1 MPIGA
6 VIEFTSIT
14 KKFGQVTAVNDLSF
28 TVEPGRVTGFLGPNG
43 AGKTTTLRMLL
54 GLVAPTSGTATFG
67 GLRYRDLPRPLHTVG
82 AALEAASFHP
92 GRTAAHHLGVY
103 TIAAGIPRTRVAE
116 VLHTVGLAE
125 HAGQRVGGYSLGMR
139 QRLGLAYSLLGDPGV
154 LVLDEPIN
162 GLDPEGIKWI
172 RGFLSSM
179 AAEGRTVL
187 VSSHLLSE
195 VQQSVD
201 DVIIIAKGELVHSGP
216 LSSLDTNIAPQVIVD
231 SPDRDALIAALT
243 EAGLPFTSGRTG
255 LIVAV
260 PDPGR
265 VGHIAFA
272 AGVELNALH
281 RQKAGLEESFLA
293 LVEGGDSL

>member
-1 MPIGA
+1 MPTGA
-6 VIEFTSIT
+6 VIEFKNIT
-14 KKFGQVTAVNDLSF
+14 KRFGQTTAVKDLSF

-54 GLVAPTSGTATFG
+54 GLVAPTSGSATFG
-67 GLRYRDLPRPLHTVG
+67 GLRYRDLASPLDTVG

-92 GRTAAHHLGVY
+92 GRTAAKHLTAY
-103 TIAAGIPRTRVAE
+103 TLAAGIPRSRVAE
-116 VLHTVGLAE
+116 VLHTVGLAD
-125 HAGQRVGGYSLGMR
+125 HANQRVGGYSLGMR
-139 QRLGLAYSLLGDPGV
+139 QRLGLAYSLLGNPGV

-172 RGFLSSM
+172 RGFLTSM

-216 LSSLDTNIAPQVIVD
+216 LSSLDTDIAPQVIVD
-231 SPDRDALIAALT
+231 SPNRDALAAALT
-243 EAGLPFTSGRTG
+243 EAGLTFTAGRTG

-260 PDPGR
+260 PDPGQ

-272 AGVELNALH
+272 AGVELNVLH
-281 RQKAGLEESFLA
+281 RQKAGLEDSFLA